1 MYLKQNF
8 RKEVNNGYLLISN
21 LLKNSLKKTNVVILI
36 KKSEII
42 FLLLIAFAYN
52 FV

>member
-1 MYLKQNF
+1 MYLKQYF

-36 KKSEII
+36 KKK
-42 FLLLIAFAYN
+42 
-52 FV
+52 